1 MSSRSKKSRSAKSHS
16 KSQSRTVKT
25 PSRTPSRTQS
35 RISSNLM
42 SRYQSQSQCQTSQKK
57 SRKPKSMTQ
66 TSVSKRNNRQSSQ
79 TKSNKVNKEIKQIEN
94 NIKEQS
100 KVREFALQTGNLEVV
115 GYSNKILFVL
125 LLSLLAKKTDESV
138 KLANKYSKQT
148 GLKIPDVNLSTKVPS
163 PRSTVKTIQN
173 TYNAPQSGSIAAGW
187 K

>member
-1 MSSRSKKSRSAKSHS
+1 MSSRSKKSRSAR
-16 KSQSRTVKT
+16 SQSR
-25 PSRTPSRTQS
+25 SQTQS
-35 RISSNLM
+35 RITSKLM
-42 SRYQSQSQCQTSQKK
+42 SRYQNQSHSSQKK
-57 SRKPKSMTQ
+57 SRKPKSMAHT
-66 TSVSKRNNRQSSQ
+66 TASKRNNRQNSQ
-79 TKSNKVNKEIKQIEN
+79 TKSKKVNKEIKQIEA

-148 GLKIPDVNLSTKVPS
+148 GVKIPDVNLSTKVPS
-163 PRSTVKTIQN
+163 PRTTVKAIQN
-173 TYNAPQSGSIAAGW
+173 TYNSPQPGSMAAGW

>member
-1 MSSRSKKSRSAKSHS
+1 MSSRSKKLRSA
-16 KSQSRTVKT
+16 KSQSRTASSQ
-25 PSRTPSRTQS
+25 SRSQTQS
-35 RISSNLM
+35 RIASKIM
-42 SRYQSQSQCQTSQKK
+42 SRYQSQSQSSQKK

-66 TSVSKRNNRQSSQ
+66 TSASKRNNRQNSQ
-79 TKSNKVNKEIKQIEN
+79 TKSKKVNKEIKQIEA

-148 GLKIPDVNLSTKVPS
+148 GVKIPDVNLSAKVPS
-163 PRSTVKTIQN
+163 PKSTIKSIQN
-173 TYNAPQSGSIAAGW
+173 TYNEPQPGSMAAGW